1 MHLQTVNRDQRR
13 KTLPRQRGEE
23 AEETAPF
30 FFLPLCRSIV
40 NILLCPASLLLPFI
54 LQSFWRYCAFSTPQV
69 HSHPKTLSV
78 SVPPPPTPLPPPL
91 SPYTSW
97 FSYLP
102 QVHQMIPL
110 LQRSFCLSASR
121 LGTWIFW
128 FWLYFKEVLRQP
140 ILLFLSL
147 MCTCR
152 KKTLRELKYTEK
164 ALQCTAVKH
173 DSDLQDIYAW
183 MQRQSNTSLWVYF
196 WHILALAGFPL
207 SRAREESHGGWWYT
221 I

>member
-1 MHLQTVNRDQRR
+1 MQ
-13 KTLPRQRGEE
+13 
-23 AEETAPF
+23 
-30 FFLPLCRSIV
+30 
-40 NILLCPASLLLPFI
+40 
-54 LQSFWRYCAFSTPQV
+54 RYCAFSTPQV

-78 SVPPPPTPLPPPL
+78 SVPPPTSLLFLLLFHPTLLDFPISHRFTRWYHCRNAPFLFLLPVL
-91 SPYTSW
+91 A
-97 FSYLP
+97 
-102 QVHQMIPL
+102 HE
-110 LQRSFCLSASR
+110 
-121 LGTWIFW
+121 IFW

-140 ILLFLSL
+140 VLLFLSL
-147 MCTCR
+147 MCMCR
-152 KKTLRELKYTEK
+152 KKRLRELKYTEK

-207 SRAREESHGGWWYT
+207 SRAREESHEGWWYT

>member
-13 KTLPRQRGEE
+13 ETLPRQRGEE

-54 LQSFWRYCAFSTPQV
+54 LQSFWSVFKCKGTVLFLL
-69 HSHPKTLSV
+69 PKCIPIPKHFLYRC
-78 SVPPPPTPLPPPL
+78 PPPHLTPLPPPL

-110 LQRSFCLSASR
+110 PQRSFSLSASR
-121 LGTWIFW
+121 LGTWNF
-128 FWLYFKEVLRQP
+128 LVLTLLQRGFKAARSAFPVFNVYVQ
-140 ILLFLSL
+140 
-147 MCTCR
+147 
-152 KKTLRELKYTEK
+152 EK
-164 ALQCTAVKH
+164 ET
-173 DSDLQDIYAW
+173 
-183 MQRQSNTSLWVYF
+183 QR
-196 WHILALAGFPL
+196 A
-207 SRAREESHGGWWYT
+207 
-221 I
+221 